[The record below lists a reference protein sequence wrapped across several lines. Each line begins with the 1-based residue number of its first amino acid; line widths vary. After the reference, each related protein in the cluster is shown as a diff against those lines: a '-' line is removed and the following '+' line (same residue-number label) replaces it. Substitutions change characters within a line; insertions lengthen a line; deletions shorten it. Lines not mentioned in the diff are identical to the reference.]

1 MSRAESQADTRRRL
15 VDAAALVGARRGL
28 AGASLDEVA
37 QAAGFTKGAV
47 YANFASKEALF
58 LAVLDQRFEA
68 RMSEVEE
75 VLRSGA
81 DPDTQARQ
89 AGAEFSRA
97 LAADPDWQRL
107 FFEFAVHAARDEPF
121 RVELVARYRALRE
134 RIAAALQRRLDEA
147 GVTSAISAQDMA
159 LMTFA
164 MTNGVSLESLLEPD
178 VVPGDLLGR
187 MFALLATG
195 LEGA

>member
-1 MSRAESQADTRRRL
+1 VSRAESQADTRRRL

-37 QAAGFTKGAV
+37 QTAGFTKGAV

-68 RMSEVEE
+68 RMTEVEE

-147 GVTSAISAQDMA
+147 GVTSAISAHDMA

>member
-1 MSRAESQADTRRRL
+1 
-15 VDAAALVGARRGL
+15 VDAAAEVGARRGL

-37 QAAGFTKGAV
+37 QTAGFTKGAV

-58 LAVLDQRFEA
+58 LAVLDERFEA
-68 RMSEVEE
+68 RMTQIEE

-81 DPDTQARQ
+81 DPGTQARE

-121 RVELVARYRALRE
+121 RIELVARYRALRE

-147 GVTSAISAQDMA
+147 GARSAISTADMA

-164 MTNGVSLESLLEPD
+164 MTNGVALEALLEPD
-178 VVPGDLLGR
+178 VVPDDLLGR
-187 MFALLATG
+187 MFALLAVG
-195 LEGA
+195 LEGG